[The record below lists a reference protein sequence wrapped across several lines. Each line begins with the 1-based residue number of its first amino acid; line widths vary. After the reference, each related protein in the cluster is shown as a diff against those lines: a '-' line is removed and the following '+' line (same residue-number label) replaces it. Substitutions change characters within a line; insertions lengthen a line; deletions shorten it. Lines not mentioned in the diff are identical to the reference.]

1 MRMCGMHSHTRTF
14 LAVQN
19 IMYLMCA
26 PCARAPPCACIFY
39 VLHAMSRTRNC
50 NLRVVTF
57 DLGWLQQTPAVV
69 VEEVAMGVVVVM
81 EEVGLSLLRLASS
94 RFRRASPTPLG
105 PPAALRMIL
114 RSLASSTAMRRTML
128 RSGRP
133 TRTTC
138 TTVWC
143 RTR

>member
-1 MRMCGMHSHTRTF
+1 
-14 LAVQN
+14 
-19 IMYLMCA
+19 
-26 PCARAPPCACIFY
+26 
-39 VLHAMSRTRNC
+39 
-50 NLRVVTF
+50 
-57 DLGWLQQTPAVV
+57 
-69 VEEVAMGVVVVM
+69 MGVVVVM